1 MAGQLDEG
9 YINTGE
15 VVSTEALK
23 REVWMTKLDE
33 ELEGFK
39 GQYEL
44 KKPILFP

>member
-15 VVSTEALK
+15 VESTEALERE
-23 REVWMTKLDE
+23 REVRMTKLDE

-44 KKPILFP
+44 KKHI